1 MKKFLVALCALA
13 GFSFGSMIGM
23 EALGEEQVQ
32 GGTASAAGR
41 GFAGNAKTGDAEGLS
56 VVNPARFA
64 FDTKVVFNLN
74 IAMEMIPDVGLGND
88 GCLPVAALCFFLE
101 GRLFL

>member
-32 GGTASAAGR
+32 G
-41 GFAGNAKTGDAEGLS
+41 
-56 VVNPARFA
+56 
-64 FDTKVVFNLN
+64 
-74 IAMEMIPDVGLGND
+74 
-88 GCLPVAALCFFLE
+88 
-101 GRLFL
+101 